1 MKDQYNLIQEQAA
14 DTRRQAEIMEKQSHL
29 MQQNMEYDL
38 LLKQRERLVK
48 EITLFVGPLFAK
60 ITDSSIFK
68 LERRSQAVLV
78 RARGMDEERYYY
90 NTFWSDVYQNI
101 YLNHSDVLRNALN
114 KYNAKIDAYFE
125 AKLQNKPADDLRK
138 LEDDFND
145 HIKPDF
151 ISTISKRYSEL
162 DAELKKID
170 EELKIRKWK
179 SIIFLQHN
187 LPWPSPHPPVLPLQK
202 DREGAI
208 IYV

>member
-170 EELKIRKWK
+170 EELKIRK
-179 SIIFLQHN
+179 
-187 LPWPSPHPPVLPLQK
+187 
-202 DREGAI
+202 
-208 IYV
+208 